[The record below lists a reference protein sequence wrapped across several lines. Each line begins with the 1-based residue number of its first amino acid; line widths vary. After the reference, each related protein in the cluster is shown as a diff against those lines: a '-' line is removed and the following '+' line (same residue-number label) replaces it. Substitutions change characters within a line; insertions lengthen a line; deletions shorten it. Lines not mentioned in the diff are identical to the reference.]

1 MSDPAIRIRV
11 GAAVDRD
18 IGKAFRPIV
27 DAAKDA
33 RRQVE
38 AEMDRLWESVNGGR
52 RAGKAGQGP
61 YRSVV
66 REAERAANQV
76 VAAEKRKQRALETE
90 ERKAVRRREA
100 AERHVARIK
109 DRYFADQ
116 QREGERAERLAARSA
131 ERSRKDNVGRLR
143 GVAGGSAE
151 TLGKIGR
158 GALGVAGSIARG
170 AGVQTDLGSYIG
182 QAVDIETRAGEL
194 SAAAYDEQRD
204 KGKRIDPRE
213 LVAVAR
219 NVGREAAFDPAR
231 VLEGLQ
237 AFVGKTG
244 DLATGQAALP
254 GLAKLARATG
264 TSLEDMVGAAG
275 EASKSL
281 GDVGP
286 GKEFETAADKGMALV
301 NVLRLMAGQG
311 KVGAAELKDMARYGG
326 RLAAASQAFGGD
338 AAQNMGDM
346 GALAQLAIARGG
358 AASAAEAATSVAGF
372 ANTLKTPARV
382 KEFKGHGVDVFA
394 KGGGFKSVRDIL
406 KESSSAAV
414 ERGGENAPLEF
425 KKMFANVK
433 GGQAADPAFQ
443 AYVKAF
449 RKSME
454 VTNDKTKADKA
465 GKAAIDE
472 LFDTFGKAISENEE
486 KESFDRSMQTGAA
499 KVQLFNNKLSE
510 IGGQIAER
518 VLPQLQKL
526 APYVVGA
533 AEAFAKMVS
542 FAAENPGTAITAAIV
557 ASIGKAAIGSAAGS
571 AVNKLIESV
580 GGKFDG
586 KANMALASAAITI
599 ASATIIAELLK
610 EKREAGA
617 KGSAEQLGSVKADIT
632 AAQGKKELGQQDIE
646 RLKADRAVIQNQIKE
661 GQRYFELGRE
671 RYGGEGV
678 LDTIGGGF
686 NQIYDVARGKTTFEA
701 IGRGK
706 EAEAKFPELLETRA
720 AIDRLI
726 GTIEKNSG
734 KPIKAEITNLPA
746 SAGPSANLTNTTK

>member
-11 GAAVDRD
+11 GAAVDRN
-18 IGKAFRPIV
+18 IGNAFRPIV
-27 DAAKDA
+27 DAARDA

-38 AEMDRLWESVNGGR
+38 DEMDRLWQSVNGGKS
-52 RAGKAGQGP
+52 AGKAGQGP

-66 REAERAANQV
+66 REAERAAGQV
-76 VAAEKRKQRALETE
+76 LATERRKQDRIVAEAIRTQRRVE
-90 ERKAVRRREA
+90 AEQRRVTKER
-100 AERHVARIK
+100 
-109 DRYFADQ
+109 
-116 QREGERAERLAARSA
+116 ERAEYQAQANVAKEWKRNQAAQQK
-131 ERSRKDNVGRLR
+131 ENVGRLR
-143 GVAGGSAE
+143 AVGGGTVE
-151 TLGKIGR
+151 TLGKVGR

-182 QAVDIETRAGEL
+182 QAVDIETRASEL

-213 LVAVAR
+213 LVAIAR
-219 NVGREAAFDPAR
+219 NVGQEAAFDPAK

-244 DLATGQAALP
+244 DLATGKAALP
-254 GLAKLARATG
+254 GLSKLARATG

-275 EASKSL
+275 EAAKAL

-286 GKEFETAADKGMALV
+286 GKDFETAADKGMALV

-326 RLAAASQAFGGD
+326 RLAAASQAFGGN
-338 AAQNMGDM
+338 AAQNLGDM
-346 GALAQLAIARGG
+346 GALAQLAIAQGG

-382 KEFKGHGVDVFA
+382 KEFKAHGVDVFA

-406 KESSSAAV
+406 KESSTAAV
-414 ERGGENAPLEF
+414 ERGGENAPIEF

-443 AYVKAF
+443 AYQKAY
-449 RKSME
+449 RAALDTTK
-454 VTNDKTKADKA
+454 DKTKADMA

-472 LFDTFGKAISENEE
+472 LFDKFGKAIGENEE
-486 KESFDRSMQTGAA
+486 KESFDRSMKTGAA
-499 KVQLFNNKLSE
+499 QVQLFNNKLSE
-510 IGGQIAER
+510 IGAQIAER

-526 APYVVGA
+526 APYVVSA

-542 FAAENPGTAITAAIV
+542 FAAENPGTAISAAIV
-557 ASIGKAAIGSAAGS
+557 ASIGKAAIGAAVSG
-571 AVNKLIESV
+571 AVTKLIDAA
-580 GGKFDG
+580 GGKFSG
-586 KANMALASAAITI
+586 KMNMALASAAITI
-599 ASATIIAELLK
+599 AAATIVAQMIT

-617 KGSAEQLGSVKADIT
+617 KGSAEQRESVKADI
-632 AAQGKKELGQQDIE
+632 AAVSAKKELGQADVE
-646 RLKADRAVIQNQIKE
+646 KLKADRAIIQNQIKE
-661 GQRYFELGRE
+661 GQRYFETGRE

-678 LDTIGGGF
+678 IDTIGGGF
-686 NQIYDVARGKTTFEA
+686 NQIMDVARGKTTFED

-706 EAEAKFPELLETRA
+706 EAEAKFPELLEQRA

-726 GTIEKNSG
+726 ATIEKNSG
-734 KPIKAEITNLPA
+734 KPIKAEITNLPGTP
-746 SAGPSANLTNTTK
+746 GPVANTANTTP